1 MSNVA
6 TVRSSTR
13 HRLRCTSVLV
23 ALVAAAC
30 AGGDGG
36 DRAGEEAGG
45 LAAKQE
51 LVVGAGED
59 SYITKG
65 DESNVGQYPMNANIF
80 ETLVRMTPDY
90 EIVPALATEWE
101 FEAPNTWRFHL
112 RDDVEFHDGTRFTA
126 DAVKYTFD
134 RIARTGGGT
143 PGFEKGGTKVVDDHT
158 VEITPKF
165 ENRRFVEQVVHPNY
179 SIIAPDSDPGKE
191 PIGTGPFKFVSYER
205 QEQIVV
211 ERNDEYWDEAP
222 TLDRITFRFIP
233 EANARRLA
241 LEAGEVDMIVDVPRE
256 AVADLEGKG
265 FNIEKSD
272 VGAYEA
278 MYAKFTTA
286 GGYDTILQDRA
297 VRQAVS
303 YAIDR
308 EALVEGVF
316 EGLAAPEQ
324 TMVPSRLLGDAAAQV
339 EGYDYDP
346 EQAAQILDDAGWQ
359 EGSGGMREKGGER
372 LKLLLID
379 GFPSAQAHGSV
390 PEFIQSQLE
399 EVGIDVEIVRTPD
412 APAYEERLNSAEGDL
427 WLEQGSQNDAN
438 PAFLPAL
445 LFWTEGLFG
454 NIGYQPHF
462 APGGEFDD
470 VIVEALATPDND
482 EVKRLVGEA
491 MHLLIDEEAVVIPL
505 AGIFRIHA
513 MAEEVQNFEA
523 HPSGLQIRYD
533 DVTIVE

>member
-1 MSNVA
+1 MSHAAA
-6 TVRSSTR
+6 TPTPTR
-13 HRLRCTSVLV
+13 RRVLYAGIVV
-23 ALVAAAC
+23 ALLTAAC

-36 DRAGEEAGG
+36 GEGDGGRAR
-45 LAAKQE
+45 AATQE

-65 DESNVGQYPMNANIF
+65 DESNVGQYPLNANIF

-90 EIVPALATEWE
+90 EIVPSLATEWE
-101 FEAPNTWRFHL
+101 FKEPNTWRFHL
-112 RDDVEFHDGTRFTA
+112 REDVEFHDGTPFTA
-126 DAVKYTFD
+126 EAVKYTFD
-134 RIARTGGGT
+134 RVARTGGGT
-143 PGFEKGGTKVVDDHT
+143 PGFEEGGTKVVDDFT
-158 VEITPKF
+158 VEVTPKF

-179 SIIAPDSDPGKE
+179 SIIAPGTHPGKE
-191 PIGTGPFKFVSYER
+191 GVGTGPFKFVSYER
-205 QEQIVV
+205 QEEIVV
-211 ERNDEYWDEAP
+211 ERNDDYWGGAP
-222 TLDRITFRFIP
+222 TLEQITFRFIP
-233 EANARRLA
+233 AENARRLA

-265 FNIEKSD
+265 FVAEQSD

-278 MYAKFTTA
+278 MYAKITTA

-308 EALVEGVF
+308 DALVEGVL

-324 TMVPSRLLGDAAAQV
+324 TMVPARLLGDAADQV
-339 EGYDYDP
+339 EGYDYDL

-359 EGSGGMREKGGER
+359 EGSGGIREKDGKP

-412 APAYEERLNSAEGDL
+412 SAAYEERLNSGDGDL

-462 APGGEFDD
+462 TPGGEFDE
-470 VIVEALATPDND
+470 VIVKALATPDND
-482 EVKRLVGEA
+482 EVKQLVGHA

-505 AGIFRIHA
+505 AGIFRIHVLK
-513 MAEEVQNFEA
+513 ENVQNFEA

-533 DVTIVE
+533 DVTMVE